1 MTSGTLPKPQG
12 MGKTFIFC
20 GFCVFLRL
28 FLPKNYRKFVFT
40 NHRIKSAVLHQ
51 EIQQSARFTDP
62 DLLLHANVDDF
73 LEEVLSEKEEEQKF
87 DFLKYVILTAVIV
100 LLIAFTVFISNRN
113 QVSQEKEIESSEMI
127 SFFKK

>member
-1 MTSGTLPKPQG
+1 MTPGTFPKPQ
-12 MGKTFIFC
+12 KREKIFHFC

-28 FLPKNYRKFVFT
+28 FLPKNYRKFVFSK
-40 NHRIKSAVLHQ
+40 RKMKPAVLHQ
-51 EIQQSARFTDP
+51 NFQQSNRFNDP
-62 DLLLHANVDDF
+62 DLFLHANVDNF
-73 LEEVLSEKEEEQKF
+73 LDEVLSEKEEEQKF

-113 QVSQEKEIESSEMI
+113 QVSEQKEIDSSEMI